1 MFAPIMPG
9 VWATG
14 VLLSTPWAAR
24 PESATGPLAV
34 CAANPRYF
42 ADSSGEPVYLAG
54 AHDGWE
60 LQDYAWGDRNP
71 GVLFDWSGLLDFL
84 VAHEHNVIRMWV
96 VEHTKINDDDQDLTT
111 PMPYERVAGNGE
123 ANDGEGKF
131 DLDRFSE
138 AFFQRLR
145 SRTAEA
151 RHRGLYVI
159 VMLFQGWSIED
170 KGGRVNPWP
179 YHPFHAANNVNAV
192 NGDLNGD
199 GQGTELHTWLGDDH
213 PITER
218 QRAYVR
224 QVVDTVNDLDNVL
237 YEIANESS
245 AYSTQWQYR
254 TIDYIHEYEREKP
267 TQHPVGMT
275 FQHQGGSNAA
285 LFESPADWI
294 SPNRE
299 GGYRHSPPPA
309 DGRKDGC
316 LAHQRLPTDVI
327 RVDGDGGITQ
337 DGLRTGGRH
346 LDELGRAL
354 SPFATAPFPLG
365 SIPIVVEDGIADMPE
380 VAGPLLGLHLQV
392 RDRAG
397 ATRAPVD
404 QVRAAVDHSL
414 LVEAHERGAHSV
426 AQALVERKALP
437 LPVARDTQPLVLL
450 GDAPQGFVGPG
461 PAAFDELFPAQIV
474 TGEPLLAQFSL
485 YHVLSS
491 DACVIRAGQKKSLTA
506 IHSIVTGHQVL
517 DSGGHSVTQVQDAS
531 HVGRGHGDAPA
542 WAVRRGPAQLDLR
555 FGAEVALL
563 FPPPIETFFV
573 LSGIVGLGKFVGH
586 RPLL

>member
-309 DGRKDGC
+309 DGRKVVLSDTDHLFGTGCKDYRWVWKTFLRGHNVLYMDMWTVERDDADRERVRKAIGHTRGYAQRMDLTATVPRPDLASTGYC
-316 LAHQRLPTDVI
+316 LAEPGESYLVYLPEGGETTVDLSASPE
-327 RVDGDGGITQ
+327 RVSVEWFSPVSGETKTSVPVMGGGI
-337 DGLRTGGRH
+337 
-346 LDELGRAL
+346 RA
-354 SPFATAPFPLG
+354 FTAPF
-365 SIPIVVEDGIADMPE
+365 A
-380 VAGPLLGLHLQV
+380 
-392 RDRAG
+392 
-397 ATRAPVD
+397 
-404 QVRAAVDHSL
+404 
-414 LVEAHERGAHSV
+414 
-426 AQALVERKALP
+426 
-437 LPVARDTQPLVLL
+437 
-450 GDAPQGFVGPG
+450 GDAALYLSTPG
-461 PAAFDELFPAQIV
+461 
-474 TGEPLLAQFSL
+474 
-485 YHVLSS
+485 
-491 DACVIRAGQKKSLTA
+491 R
-506 IHSIVTGHQVL
+506 
-517 DSGGHSVTQVQDAS
+517 
-531 HVGRGHGDAPA
+531 
-542 WAVRRGPAQLDLR
+542 
-555 FGAEVALL
+555 
-563 FPPPIETFFV
+563 
-573 LSGIVGLGKFVGH
+573 
-586 RPLL
+586 